1 MGVGAEEMAGE
12 TLETIGC
19 GLSRFREHSHTL
31 QIIVLKK
38 LLPVEK

>member
-19 GLSRFREHSHTL
+19 GLSRLRELSQPL
-31 QIIVLKK
+31 QIIV
-38 LLPVEK
+38 